1 MQKWCMHLFY
11 MEFRE
16 SLSWNLFPRWKNQNK
31 EFPCYTIPV
40 GNTWSQ
46 LQDTNLNLGVFLKS
60 EFSSGSHVKITF
72 VPVFLLFK
80 IIIIYLK

>member
-1 MQKWCMHLFY
+1 ML
-11 MEFRE
+11 
-16 SLSWNLFPRWKNQNK
+16 
-31 EFPCYTIPV
+31 
-40 GNTWSQ
+40 
-46 LQDTNLNLGVFLKS
+46 LKS